1 MALTIENV
9 NLQAIYSLSPE
20 EKLDLVDLIIKSMK
34 SAVSKVKTVST
45 ENRASWVDQF
55 EGKWE
60 DSKSAEEMIADIRN
74 SRIEGIT
81 LENWV
86 R

>member
-34 SAVSKVKTVST
+34 SAVSKVKTVSS
-45 ENRASWVDQF
+45 ENMVSWVDQF

-60 DSKSAEEMIADIRN
+60 DSRSAEDMVADIRN
-74 SRIEGIT
+74 SRT
-81 LENWV
+81 HNSSVVL
-86 R
+86 